1 MSEITDKKEAFQY
14 LMLLKNRVKEFRTNR
29 FQKKKIFEAEVLTT
43 ETYYSGDPDDVNS
56 LTKNSNGN
64 IGLVKVRIIDPNMA
78 NESFLEKPNN
88 QAINQ
93 DRFNS
98 TLLALHPTV
107 RISRDA
113 GGGDVKVGD
122 IIMVEAEPGD
132 NNYLYNL
139 QMLNMVNVKMHNKIP
154 KDYYEQASLIRSF
167 DDTDVI
173 ETVEEF
179 GETAEPRTGL
189 WE

>member
-56 LTKNSNGN
+56 FTKNSNGN
-64 IGLVKVRIIDPNMA
+64 IGLVKVRIIDPKMA

-139 QMLNMVNVKMHNKIP
+139 QMLNMVNV
-154 KDYYEQASLIRSF
+154 
-167 DDTDVI
+167 
-173 ETVEEF
+173 
-179 GETAEPRTGL
+179 
-189 WE
+189 